1 VKNVES
7 FVNSTLMLPIE
18 EQPGQVMSDA
28 EPVMT
33 VVALAAAAVTGGA
46 AVAGAYALGKAVG

>member
-1 VKNVES
+1 
-7 FVNSTLMLPIE
+7 
-18 EQPGQVMSDA
+18 MSDA